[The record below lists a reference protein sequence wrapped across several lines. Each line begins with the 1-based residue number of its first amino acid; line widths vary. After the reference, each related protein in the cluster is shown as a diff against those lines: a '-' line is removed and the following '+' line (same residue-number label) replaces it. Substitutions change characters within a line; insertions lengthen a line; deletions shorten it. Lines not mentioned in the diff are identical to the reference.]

1 MLNRI
6 VCIVIALALM
16 VGLAGCAKDAV
27 IYEDEIVC
35 ITREKGCI
43 CVVDAFTGTE
53 VKLSHRH
60 VKRAESVS
68 ERLQDVIK
76 RDGLTVSVAGR
87 LIIVEED
94 SKTVYIVG

>member
-16 VGLAGCAKDAV
+16 IGLAGCAKDAV
-27 IYEDEIVC
+27 IYAAC

-68 ERLQDVIK
+68 GRLQDVIK

-94 SKTVYIVG
+94 SKTVYIVR